1 MNKPREFDQTVLAE
15 LEALLGER
23 VTTSAGI
30 REHHGKD
37 ESYFPY
43 ALPDAVV
50 FPHSTEEVRDIV
62 NICRRH
68 RVPMIPYGVGT
79 SLEGHI
85 LAVNGGVT
93 VDLSQMNK
101 VIEVHE
107 EDLDAVV
114 QAGVTRKQLNEFIKH
129 TGLFFPV
136 DPGAD
141 ATLGGMAATRASG
154 TNAVRYGTMRENVLS
169 LKVVMADGRIVQTS
183 RRSKKSAAG
192 YDLTRLFVGSEGT
205 LGIITEV
212 TVRLYP
218 VQEAMSAAV
227 AAFETVDGCTKT
239 VIQTIQAG
247 VPIARCDIVCEKTV
261 AAINAY
267 RKTDYRVAPTVFFEF
282 HGSKTSVV
290 EQAELVQEIARENG
304 GMDFNWAT
312 RPEDR
317 TQLWEAR
324 HNAYFA
330 CLQLRPGSRA
340 VSTDV
345 CVPISRLAE
354 CVTETMEDVKDY
366 IAPVPLLGH
375 IGDGNFH
382 LMFLVDPAKPE
393 ETELAKTFNKRLV
406 ERALRM
412 EGTCTGEH
420 GVGLGK
426 MESMRMELGD
436 EAIDLMRDIKRVF
449 DPENLMNPGKVVPP
463 R

>member
-1 MNKPREFDQTVLAE
+1 MNKAREFDQSVLAE
-15 LEALLGER
+15 LKALLGDR
-23 VTTSAGI
+23 VTTAAAV

-43 ALPDAVV
+43 APPDAVV
-50 FPHSTEEVRDIV
+50 FASSTEEVSDIV

-68 RVPMIPYGVGT
+68 RVPMIPFGVGT

-85 LAVNGGVT
+85 LAVQGGVSI
-93 VDLSQMNK
+93 DLSQMNQ
-101 VIEVHE
+101 VLAVHE

-114 QAGVTRKQLNEFIKH
+114 QAGVTRKQLNEYIKH

-141 ATLGGMAATRASG
+141 ATLGGMASTRASG

-169 LKVVMADGRIVQTS
+169 LKVVLADGRVIQTA
-183 RRSKKSAAG
+183 RRAKKSAAG
-192 YDLTRLFVGSEGT
+192 YDLTRLFVGAEGT
-205 LGIITEV
+205 LGIVTEV

-218 VQEAMSAAV
+218 VQEAMSSAV
-227 AAFETVDGCTKT
+227 CAFDSVDGCTNT
-239 VIQTIQAG
+239 VIQTIQSG
-247 VPIARCDIVCEKTV
+247 IPVARCDIVCDKTI

-267 RKTDYRVAPTVFFEF
+267 KKTSYRVAPTVFFEF
-282 HGSKTSVV
+282 HGTKSSVV
-290 EQAELVQEIARENG
+290 EQAEAVQAIAKEHG
-304 GMDFNWAT
+304 GKDFVWAT
-312 RPEDR
+312 LPEER
-317 TQLWEAR
+317 TQLWQAR
-324 HNAYFA
+324 HDAYFA

-354 CVTETMEDVKDY
+354 CVHETMEDVKNY
-366 IAPVPLLGH
+366 IVPVPLLGH

-382 LMFLVDPAKPE
+382 LIFLIDPQKPE
-393 ETELAKTFNKRLV
+393 EIDIAKQFNKRLV

-420 GVGLGK
+420 GIGMGK
-426 MESMRMELGD
+426 MGSMRMELGED
-436 EAIDLMRDIKRVF
+436 VIDVMRDIKRVL
-449 DPENLMNPGKVVPP
+449 DPDNLMNPGKVVSL
-463 R
+463 

>member
-1 MNKPREFDQTVLAE
+1 MNRAREFDQSVLTE
-15 LEALLGER
+15 LKALLGDR
-23 VTTSAGI
+23 VTTAAAV

-43 ALPDAVV
+43 APPDAVV
-50 FPHSTEEVRDIV
+50 FASSTEEVRDIV

-68 RVPMIPYGVGT
+68 RVPMIPFGVGT

-85 LAVNGGVT
+85 LAVQGGVSI
-93 VDLSQMNK
+93 DLSQMNQ
-101 VIEVHE
+101 VLAVHE

-114 QAGVTRKQLNEFIKH
+114 QAGVTRKQLNEYIKH

-141 ATLGGMAATRASG
+141 ATLGGMASTRASG

-169 LKVVMADGRIVQTS
+169 LKVVLADGRVIQTA
-183 RRSKKSAAG
+183 RRAKKSAAG
-192 YDLTRLFVGSEGT
+192 YDLTRLFVGAEGT
-205 LGIITEV
+205 LGIVTEV

-218 VQEAMSAAV
+218 VQEAMSSAV
-227 AAFETVDGCTKT
+227 CAFDSVDGCTNT
-239 VIQTIQAG
+239 VIQTIQSG
-247 VPIARCDIVCEKTV
+247 IPVARCDIVCDKTI

-267 RKTDYRVAPTVFFEF
+267 KKTSYRVAPTVFFEF
-282 HGSKTSVV
+282 HGTKSSVV
-290 EQAELVQEIARENG
+290 EQAEAVQAIAKEHG
-304 GMDFNWAT
+304 GKDFVWAT
-312 RPEDR
+312 LPEER
-317 TQLWEAR
+317 TQLWQAR
-324 HNAYFA
+324 HDAYFA

-354 CVTETMEDVKDY
+354 CVHETMEDVKNY
-366 IAPVPLLGH
+366 IVPVPLLGH

-382 LMFLVDPAKPE
+382 LIFLIDPQKPE
-393 ETELAKTFNKRLV
+393 EIDIAKQFNKRLV

-420 GVGLGK
+420 GIGMGK
-426 MESMRMELGD
+426 MGSMRMELGED
-436 EAIDLMRDIKRVF
+436 VIDVMRDIKRVL
-449 DPENLMNPGKVVPP
+449 DPDNLMNPGKVVSL
-463 R
+463 

>member
-1 MNKPREFDQTVLAE
+1 MNKPREFDQTVVAE
-15 LEALLGER
+15 LRALLGER
-23 VTTSAGI
+23 LSTSAAV

-43 ALPDAVV
+43 APPDAVV
-50 FPHSTEEVRDIV
+50 YVNSTEEVRDVV

-85 LAVNGGVT
+85 LAVNGGVSI
-93 VDLSQMNK
+93 DLSQMNK
-101 VIEVHE
+101 VLAVHE

-114 QAGVTRKQLNEFIKH
+114 QAGVTRKQLNEHIKH

-141 ATLGGMAATRASG
+141 ATVGGMAATRASG

-169 LKVVMADGRIVQTS
+169 LKVVLADGRVIQTA
-183 RRSKKSAAG
+183 RRAKKSAAG

-227 AAFETVDGCTKT
+227 CAFDTVDGCTRT
-239 VIQTIQAG
+239 VIETIQAG
-247 VPIARCDIVCEKTV
+247 IPVARSEILCDKTID
-261 AAINAY
+261 AINKY
-267 RKTDYRVAPTVFFEF
+267 KKTHYRVAPTLFFEF
-282 HGSKTSVV
+282 HGSKASVV
-290 EQAELVQEIARENG
+290 EQAEAVQEIARANG
-304 GMDFNWAT
+304 GKDFIWAT
-312 RPEDR
+312 KAEERS
-317 TQLWEAR
+317 QLWEAR
-324 HNAYFA
+324 HHAYFA
-330 CLQLRPGSRA
+330 ALQIRPGSRA
-340 VSTDV
+340 ISTDV

-354 CVTETMEDVKDY
+354 CVRETMADVKDY

-375 IGDGNFH
+375 VGDGNFH

-393 ETELAKTFNKRLV
+393 QTELAKTFNKRLI
-406 ERALRM
+406 ERALRL

-420 GVGLGK
+420 GIGMGK
-426 MESMRMELGD
+426 MGSMRMELGD
-436 EAIDLMRDIKRVF
+436 DVIDLMRDIKRVF
-449 DPENLMNPGKVVPP
+449 DPDNLMNPGKVVPLE
-463 R
+463 